1 MESELVT
8 AEVFPFLST
17 ELQGAVGPRTARVL
31 QGTGNEL
38 TLVGGVDILS

>member
-1 MESELVT
+1 VT
-8 AEVFPFLST
+8 AKVFPLLST
-17 ELQGAVGPRTARVL
+17 ELQGAIGPRTGRAL